1 MPQVCHHWLSAVSA
15 VIQDYGMVDVHITF
29 QGGMDILENPFNTAE
44 RELLEETGISSIT
57 FLAQVQCLC
66 VGVQTCYAT

>member
-1 MPQVCHHWLSAVSA
+1 M
-15 VIQDYGMVDVHITF
+15 HIAL

-57 FLAQVQCLC
+57 FLAQVALFVGWHACLIPDLSHKLHHC
-66 VGVQTCYAT
+66 MTH